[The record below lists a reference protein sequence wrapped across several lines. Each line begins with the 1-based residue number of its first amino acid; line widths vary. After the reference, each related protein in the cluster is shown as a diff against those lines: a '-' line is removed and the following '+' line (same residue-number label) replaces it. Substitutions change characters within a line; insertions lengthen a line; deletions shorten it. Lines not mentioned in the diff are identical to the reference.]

1 MLPRYLAFLECIS
14 EDDNQASMMTYFHRR
29 FRSSKLGAPCLA
41 AALLFTASAH
51 AKDKP
56 RTAPVPKPAAQY
68 PAFDRHEAEK
78 VTVAAEPCDDPE
90 KCKFFRLEYVQHG
103 FVPVWVIITNDRDQ
117 PLTLD
122 EVRIQYLPGEGDKI
136 PAATDEDLNRRLFQG
151 KNAIDKRMPIIP
163 IPIHHTPV
171 DQKITADD
179 NDFGFKSLVVAPH
192 TTAAGYLFYDVRG
205 VDDPVLKHA
214 ELYLR
219 KILTTDAKGEKVELF
234 GFTISFDKWLAAQP
248 KPEKKE
254 SR

>member
-1 MLPRYLAFLECIS
+1 
-14 EDDNQASMMTYFHRR
+14 MMTYSSTR
-29 FRSSKLGAPCLA
+29 FRSTRLGAPCLA
-41 AALLFTASAH
+41 AALLFTPGAQ

-56 RTAPVPKPAAQY
+56 RTAPVPKPAGQY
-68 PAFDRHEAEK
+68 PAFDRHETEK
-78 VTVAAEPCDDPE
+78 VTVAAEPCSDPE

-117 PLTLD
+117 ALTLD
-122 EVRIQYLPGEGDKI
+122 EVRIQYLPSEGDKI

-151 KNAIDKRMPIIP
+151 KNAIDKRLPIIP
-163 IPIHHTPV
+163 IPIKHTPV

-219 KILTTDAKGEKVELF
+219 KILTTDAKGDKVELF
-234 GFTISFDKWLAAQP
+234 GFTIPFDKWLAVQS
-248 KPEKKE
+248 KKSDSEKKE